1 MKKGG
6 IILLV
11 GLLLCAGAFGGFYY
25 FGTASCR
32 SLMKEPQP
40 GLAWLKNEFKLSDAE
55 FSRITKLHEAYLP
68 QCAQRCTRIAEL
80 NRELEQLLS
89 QASAVTPAI
98 ETVLAKR
105 AKMRADCEAEMLNHF
120 LEVSRMMPPEQ
131 GQRYLQWVEQQ
142 TFLNGQA
149 MEQSHQAADPSMHPS
164 DPATHQHQ
172 M

>member
-11 GLLLCAGAFGGFYY
+11 GLLLSAAAFGGFYY

-32 SLMKEPQP
+32 ALMNEPRP
-40 GLAWLKNEFKLSDAE
+40 GLAWLKKEFKLSDAE

-68 QCAQRCTRIAEL
+68 PCAQRCTRIAKL

-89 QASAVTPAI
+89 QASSVTPAI
-98 ETVLAKR
+98 QTVLAER

-149 MEQSHQAADPSMHPS
+149 MEQSHQVTD
-164 DPATHQHQ
+164 QHQ